1 MTLTKEKWTKMKMMT
16 KKSFNNK
23 MNRTKIFRLEM
34 TKTSSTDK
42 DKIKTIV
49 ETTVVTRKNTNR
61 TETGRRN
68 GKTSTSLR
76 IRRNPKR
83 TLKRR

>member
-23 MNRTKIFRLEM
+23 MNRTKIFRSEM

-42 DKIKTIV
+42 ALKTIA
-49 ETTVVTRKNTNR
+49 ETTVVTRNPIKR

>member
-23 MNRTKIFRLEM
+23 MNRTKIFKSEM

-42 DKIKTIV
+42 TLKTIV
-49 ETTVVTRKNTNR
+49 ETTVETRKNTNR

-76 IRRNPKR
+76 IRRSPKR